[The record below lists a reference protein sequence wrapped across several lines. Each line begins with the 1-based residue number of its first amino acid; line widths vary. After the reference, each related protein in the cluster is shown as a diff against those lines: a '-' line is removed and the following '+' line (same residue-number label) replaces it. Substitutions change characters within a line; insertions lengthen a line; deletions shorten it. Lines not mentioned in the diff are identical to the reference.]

1 MASHR
6 DPRFLH
12 NLSYHPRWQRESGK
26 VERKRHTRT
35 VVTDSLNNCGHCPF
49 RSSSLSSS
57 LSSPSSSSSK
67 TPLPSPPALRSKSW
81 WGNWLILPLFMVSYL
96 PCEAWGATFKVALIG
111 PWTCDPMYSKA
122 LPDLAA
128 RLATSRINKNPY
140 LNKGYWYDYTLISED
155 CKSSRALARFAE
167 LEGYGAAFLGPANP
181 GYCSSAAL
189 FAKEWD
195 TGILSWSCLKPN
207 MEKGGMYPTFLR
219 PLPLSSQVLF
229 SVLRYFR
236 WAHVAIISEEMDLWE
251 STGHE
256 LASSLRALGL
266 QVSTVVTMEADKD
279 GPQRALAKV
288 READRV
294 RVIIMCMSSVL
305 IGGEAQHRLLT
316 KAVDMRMIDRGYVFI
331 PYDTLLYSLPYKNSS
346 YYMLGNDTKLRKA
359 YDGVLTVTMDSG
371 ERNFYE
377 AFKDAQNSYEIR
389 SSTPPE
395 QVSPFFGTIYNMLY
409 YTAMAA
415 EQARQKGG
423 RWVTGEILGSSEG
436 GFKFEGFNQP
446 LQAGKNGEGM
456 QARYVVLDYSGIG
469 ATLYSTHALEAVH
482 TNGILGGLKYLG
494 RSIHFAGSTPYTDSS
509 CWFSPYFAC
518 SGGMDSVTLFFLF
531 LLFVALAG
539 CGVFFFYRLKY
550 VKGGKVRF
558 SFGGGGGG
566 SGSTKV
572 VLTLDDLV
580 FINTQV
586 SKRKLN
592 EESVMKSQLDM
603 KTPRQTVSGRSYLA
617 STPDSSNVAVFEGD
631 WVWLK
636 KCPNGAVSGVNGG
649 TESVFVKLRDMRHE
663 NLNLFL
669 GLFFDS
675 GIFAVVTEHCS
686 RGSLEDLLNNEEV
699 RLDWMFKSS
708 LMMDLIRGLK
718 YLHNRDIIHG
728 RLKSRNCVVDGRFV
742 LKVTDYGFNEILI
755 TQSINV
761 DEEKP
766 EDLLWTA
773 PELLRDSSLRRRG
786 TFYGDVY
793 SFSIIMQEVIS
804 RCAPFCMLDMP
815 PKEIISKIKAPPPLC
830 RPVVSVDE
838 APLDVI
844 QVMKQAWSEEPAK
857 RPSFEEIFKQFKS
870 ITKGKKTNIIDSM
883 LRMLEQYSSNLEDL
897 IRERTEELEVERHK
911 TDNLVA
917 QMLPKSVA
925 QSLKTGKPVKPEHF
939 SEVTLYFSDIVGFTT
954 ISALSEPIEVVD
966 LLNDLYTL
974 FDAIIGLHDVYKVE
988 TIGDAYMV
996 ASGVPT
1002 RNDNRHAAEMANMS
1016 LDILHC
1022 ISTFKMRH
1030 MPELKVRI
1038 RIGLHSGPVVAG
1050 VVGLTMPRYCL
1061 FGDTVN
1067 TASRMESTGLPYRI
1081 HVNQSTVDVLKTLNL
1096 GYKIDVRGLTE
1107 LKGKGI
1113 ENTYWLVGRSDY
1125 GKPLP
1130 IPPDLTPG
1138 SSNHGITLE
1147 EIPVDRRQKFLD
1159 RQKKMG

>member
-12 NLSYHPRWQRESGK
+12 NLSYHPRWQPESGQ
-26 VERKRHTRT
+26 VERKRHMRT
-35 VVTDSLNNCGHCPF
+35 AAADSLNNCEHCPF
-49 RSSSLSSS
+49 RSSSSSS
-57 LSSPSSSSSK
+57 LSSSK
-67 TPLPSPPALRSKSW
+67 LPSQSPPVLRSKSW
-81 WGNWLILPLFMVSYL
+81 WGNWLILPLFMISYL
-96 PCEAWGATFKVALIG
+96 PCEAWGSTFKVALVG
-111 PWTCDPMYSKA
+111 PWTCDLLYSKA

-140 LNKGYWYDYTLISED
+140 LKKGYWYDYTLINED
-155 CKSSRALARFAE
+155 CKSSRALARFTE
-167 LEGYGAAFLGPANP
+167 LEGYGSAFLGPANP
-181 GYCSSAAL
+181 AYCSSAAL
-189 FAKEWD
+189 FTKEWD
-195 TGILSWSCLKPN
+195 LGILSWGCLNPR
-207 MEKGGMYPTFLR
+207 MEEGGMYPTFLR
-219 PLPLSSQVLF
+219 PLPLSSRVLF

-236 WAHVAIISEEMDLWE
+236 WAHVAIISEELDLWE
-251 STGHE
+251 ATGLE

-266 QVSTVVTMEADKD
+266 PVSTVVTMEDAKD
-279 GPQRALAKV
+279 GPRRALTKV
-288 READRV
+288 RETDRV
-294 RVIIMCMSSVL
+294 RVIIMCMPSVL
-305 IGGEAQHRLLT
+305 IGGQAQHKLLT
-316 KAVDMRMIDRGYVFI
+316 TALDMRMIDRGYVFI
-331 PYDTLLYSLPYKNSS
+331 PYDTLLYSLPYKDAS
-346 YYMLGNDTKLRKA
+346 YYKLGNDTKLRKA
-359 YDGVLTVTMDSG
+359 YDGVLTITMDSG

-377 AFKDAQNSYEIR
+377 AFRDAQNSYEIR
-389 SSTPPE
+389 NSISPE
-395 QVSPFFGTIYNMLY
+395 QVSPFFGTIYNMIY
-409 YTAMAA
+409 YTAMAV
-415 EQARQKGG
+415 EQARMKSG
-423 RWVTGEILGSSEG
+423 RWVTGEILGNSDG
-436 GFKFEGFNQP
+436 GFEFEGFNQP
-446 LQAGKNGEGM
+446 LSAGRNGEGM

-469 ATLYSTHALEAVH
+469 STLYSTHALEAPH
-482 TNGILGGLKYLG
+482 TYGMIGGLKYLG
-494 RSIHFAGSTPYTDSS
+494 RSIHFAGSTPYTDSG

-518 SGGMDSVTLFFLF
+518 TGGEEIFSCWCSVYCFVLHTYFGSSRKSGKIG
-531 LLFVALAG
+531 
-539 CGVFFFYRLKY
+539 
-550 VKGGKVRF
+550 F
-558 SFGGGGGG
+558 SFGGGGG
-566 SGSTKV
+566 SNGSTKV

-580 FINTQV
+580 FINTQI

-592 EESVMKSQLDM
+592 EESVMKSQMDM
-603 KTPRQTVSGRSYLA
+603 KTPRHSASGRSYLA
-617 STPDSSNVAVFEGD
+617 TTPDSSNVAVFEGD

-636 KCPNGAVSGVNGG
+636 KCPNGAVSGINGSAE
-649 TESVFVKLRDMRHE
+649 TVFVKLRDMRHE
-663 NLNLFL
+663 NLNLLL

-675 GIFAVVTEHCS
+675 GIFGVVTEHCT
-686 RGSLEDLLNNEEV
+686 RGSLEDLLNNEDV

-708 LMMDLIRGLK
+708 LLMDLIRGMK
-718 YLHNRDIIHG
+718 YLHHRDIIHG

-755 TQSINV
+755 SQNIDV

-773 PELLRDSSLRRRG
+773 PELLRNASLRRRG
-786 TFYGDVY
+786 TFRGDVY
-793 SFSIIMQEVIS
+793 SFSIIMQEIIS

-815 PKEIISKIKAPPPLC
+815 PKEIISKVKTPPPLC

-844 QVMKQAWSEEPAK
+844 QVMKQCWSEEPDK
-857 RPSFEEIFKQFKS
+857 RPTFEEIFKQFKS

-897 IRERTEELEVERHK
+897 IRERTEELEVERQK

-925 QSLKTGKPVKPEHF
+925 QALKTGKPVKPEHF
-939 SEVTLYFSDIVGFTT
+939 KEATLYFSDIVGFTT

-996 ASGVPT
+996 ASGVPS
-1002 RNDNRHAAEMANMS
+1002 RNGNRHAAEMANMS

-1022 ISTFKMRH
+1022 IGTFKMRH

-1081 HVNQSTVDVLKTLNL
+1081 HVNQSTVDVLNSLNL
-1096 GYKIDVRGLTE
+1096 GYKLDVRGVTE
-1107 LKGKGI
+1107 LKGKGS
-1113 ENTYWLVGRSDY
+1113 ETTYWLVGRKDY
-1125 GKPLP
+1125 NKPLP
-1130 IPPDLTPG
+1130 IPPDLT
-1138 SSNHGITLE
+1138 NHGIGLD

-1159 RQKKMG
+1159 RQKRMG